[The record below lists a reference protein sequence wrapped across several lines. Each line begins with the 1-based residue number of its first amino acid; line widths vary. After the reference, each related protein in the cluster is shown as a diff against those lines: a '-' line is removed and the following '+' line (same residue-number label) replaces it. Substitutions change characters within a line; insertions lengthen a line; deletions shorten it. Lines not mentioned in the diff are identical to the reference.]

1 MSRLPRATYATMVAL
16 LPAVAT
22 VIGIIVLTQIPTW
35 VEVAGLALV
44 VAGVGLH
51 RPQPGAR
58 S

>member
-1 MSRLPRATYATMVAL
+1 MVAL
-16 LPAVAT
+16 LPALAT
-22 VIGIIVLTQIPTW
+22 VIGIVVLTQIPTW

-51 RPQPGAR
+51 RPQSGAT